1 MKIFIGLACLAVVTS
16 AGFVS
21 KKYSFKELSVP
32 KSKCGLQEVVCPT
45 YPICCPLSHPLC
57 CGEKCCRANQPYC
70 CPDGIYC
77 AETAEDCPQSKKT
90 PNLLRKKALPK
101 KLSVVKTTLGPKENK
116 NKCGPTECPSGC
128 CPIANGHCCPDD
140 IHCTEFAEDCPLMKI
155 PNLLGKNNFPKNK
168 LSEIKSTCPP
178 ENTEC
183 YGGCCQWDMPYC
195 CRNSKHCA
203 ATAYDCPS
211 MKTPNLLREK
221 TLPKKLSVVKTPLGS
236 KGPECPTECGGG
248 RCCPANWYCCPDNRW
263 CAWTL
268 ADC

>member
-77 AETAEDCPQSKKT
+77 AETAEDCPSKKT

-101 KLSVVKTTLGPKENK
+101 KLP
-116 NKCGPTECPSGC
+116 
-128 CPIANGHCCPDD
+128 
-140 IHCTEFAEDCPLMKI
+140 F
-155 PNLLGKNNFPKNK
+155 
-168 LSEIKSTCPP
+168 
-178 ENTEC
+178 
-183 YGGCCQWDMPYC
+183 
-195 CRNSKHCA
+195 
-203 ATAYDCPS
+203 
-211 MKTPNLLREK
+211 
-221 TLPKKLSVVKTPLGS
+221 VKTPLGS